1 MGEAGPH
8 PVPCRPPMGDRLRD
22 KASGARRSFMPTIET
37 LLRLGLAL
45 FFLYVFLVGV
55 KSLETGIASLG
66 SDAIDRIF
74 GSVANP
80 IAGLAA
86 GILATVLVQSSSVST
101 ATIVG
106 LVGSGLL
113 PFGYAIPMIM
123 GANIGTTVTN
133 TLASLGHVRQS
144 AYFERA
150 LAAATMH
157 DYFNLL
163 TVLVLLPL
171 EILFGLISNLAMW
184 LAGIFDGLIPDVQTG
199 RSPIKDAVSAPVTWV
214 HDLLAGL
221 GWGVVEGTIL
231 LGVGFAL
238 IFVSLW
244 LITRNMRAVMSGRI
258 ENAINGILGK
268 GAGFGALIAGILMTV
283 AVQSSSI
290 TTSIL
295 VPLVAAGVLSL
306 RNAFPVTLGANVGTT
321 VTALLASVAAESP
334 DALIVAV
341 AHLVF
346 NVLGI
351 LIFYP
356 WLPLRRLPLR
366 LATWTAAAAVKRKS
380 LVAGYV
386 VGLFIVA
393 PLLVLLIA

>member
-1 MGEAGPH
+1 MAWTESAG
-8 PVPCRPPMGDRLRD
+8 RLL
-22 KASGARRSFMPTIET
+22 A
-37 LLRLGLAL
+37 AL
-45 FFLYVFLVGV
+45 FFLYLFLVGV
-55 KSLETGIASLG
+55 KSLETGISAFG
-66 SDAIDRIF
+66 SDAVDQIF

-106 LVGSGLL
+106 LVGSGIL
-113 PFGYAIPMIM
+113 PFESAIPMIM

-157 DYFNLL
+157 DYFNIL
-163 TVLVLLPL
+163 TVALLLPL
-171 EILFGLISNLAMW
+171 EVAFGLVSRIAIA
-184 LAGIFDGLIPDVQTG
+184 LAGLFDGLLPDVGTG
-199 RSPIKDAVSAPVTWV
+199 GSPIKDAVAAPVSWV
-214 HDLLAGL
+214 EELLASL
-221 GWGVVEGTIL
+221 GWETVTGVIVL
-231 LGVGFAL
+231 ALGFVL

-244 LITRNMRAVMSGRI
+244 MITRNMRAVMSGRI
-258 ENAINGILGK
+258 ENAINGILAK
-268 GAGFGALIAGILMTV
+268 GGGVGALIAGTLMTV

-306 RNAFPVTLGANVGTT
+306 RNAFPVTLGANIGTT
-321 VTALLASVAAESP
+321 VTALLASVAADSP
-334 DALIVAV
+334 DALVVAV

-356 WLPLRRLPLR
+356 WPPLRRIPLR
-366 LATWTAAAAVKRKS
+366 LAAWTASAAVRRKS
-380 LVAGYV
+380 LVAAYLI
-386 VGLFIVA
+386 GLFIIL
-393 PLLVLLIA
+393 PLAVLLIA

>member
-1 MGEAGPH
+1 MAW
-8 PVPCRPPMGDRLRD
+8 
-22 KASGARRSFMPTIET
+22 TET
-37 LLRLGLAL
+37 VTRLGLAL

-55 KSLETGIASLG
+55 KSLEAGISSFG
-66 SDAIDRIF
+66 SDVVDQVF

-86 GILATVLVQSSSVST
+86 GILATVMVQSSSVST

-113 PFGYAIPMIM
+113 PFETAIPMIM

-163 TVLVLLPL
+163 SVAVLLPL
-171 EILFGLISNLAMW
+171 EIAFGLVTRLAIW
-184 LAGIFDGLIPDVQTG
+184 LAGIFDGLLPEVDTG
-199 RSPIKDAVSAPVTWV
+199 SSPIKDAVSAPVSWAQEA
-214 HDLLAGL
+214 LASL
-221 GWGVVEGTIL
+221 GWGTVEGAVL
-231 LGVGFAL
+231 LALGFAL

-258 ENAINGILGK
+258 ENAINGILAK
-268 GAGFGALIAGILMTV
+268 GAGAGALIAGILMTV

-306 RNAFPVTLGANVGTT
+306 KNAFPVTLGANVGTT

-334 DALIVAV
+334 DALVVAM

-351 LIFYP
+351 LVFYP
-356 WLPLRRLPLR
+356 WLPLRRIPLR
-366 LATWTAAAAVKRKS
+366 LATWTAAAAVRRKS
-380 LVAGYV
+380 MVAGYV
-386 VGLFIVA
+386 IGLFIVVPSA
-393 PLLVLLIA
+393 ILLLA